1 MKWFVTDRFRNP
13 IDDADKEL
21 KLSRIF
27 DWYAD
32 DFGGKDEI
40 AKYVGKY
47 TGKNYSGY
55 KISFVDYS
63 CCSTS
68 RQNECADIENC

>member
-13 IDDADKEL
+13 TDDANKEL
-21 KLSRIF
+21 KLSHIF

-47 TGKNYSGY
+47 AGKNYTGY
-55 KISFVDYS
+55 KVSFVDYS
-63 CCSTS
+63 WML
-68 RQNECADIENC
+68 NEPAK